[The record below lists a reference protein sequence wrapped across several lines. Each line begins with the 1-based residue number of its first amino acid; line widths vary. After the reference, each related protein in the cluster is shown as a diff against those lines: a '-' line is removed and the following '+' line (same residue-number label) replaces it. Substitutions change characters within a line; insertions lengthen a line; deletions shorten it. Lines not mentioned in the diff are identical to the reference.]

1 MMNGNMVMIH
11 GFDMLHPKT
20 IHSNLRI
27 NVIILPQLCMY
38 KRVYIL
44 LFLYYIDDV
53 LQLGEVS

>member
-1 MMNGNMVMIH
+1 MNGNMVMIH
-11 GFDMLHPKT
+11 GFDMLLPKT